1 VKGESKMV
9 EDLSTRHDL
18 VGSLFTLAST
28 QKEWEHYRLSEDQV
42 EFFHEY
48 GYLKG
53 IQMLTESQVDGL
65 RNELSEL
72 MDPSHPGHHLFYEY
86 HSNESQDPNRA
97 IFHALGAWRIMPGF
111 HDLLWNPAFTVPAS
125 QLLGGAVRFW
135 HDQLFCKPAQHGG
148 VVAWHQD
155 YSYWTRTKPLAHLT
169 CWIGLDDSTRDNGC
183 VHYVPGSHRWPDLP
197 RTGLTGDMNAIQSVL
212 TDDQREKFK
221 PVAIELKKGECS
233 FHHPRMIHGSFENST
248 DRPRRGTVINVILD
262 GVMSNT
268 DGPLLTDNSERLSD
282 SIREEI
288 IPKGEKLGGRFFP
301 LLFDP
306 GSPAHE

>member
-1 VKGESKMV
+1 MV

-18 VGSLFTLAST
+18 VGSLFTLPST
-28 QKEWEHYRLSEDQV
+28 QKDWERYRLSEEQV

-53 IQMLTESQVDGL
+53 IQMLTESQVHSL
-65 RNELSEL
+65 RQELSEL
-72 MDPSHPGHHLFYEY
+72 MNPLHPGHHLFYEY
-86 HSNESQDPNRA
+86 HSNESQDPNRVL
-97 IFHALGAWRIMPGF
+97 FHALGAWRIMPGF
-111 HDLLWNPAFTVPAS
+111 HDLLWNPAFTMAAS
-125 QLLGGAVRFW
+125 QLLGGAVRLW
-135 HDQLFCKPAQHGG
+135 HDQLFCKPAHHGG

-155 YSYWTRTKPLAHLT
+155 YSYWTRTTPLAHLT

-197 RTGLTGDMNAIQSVL
+197 ITGLTGDMEAIQTVL
-212 TDDQREKFK
+212 TDEQKEKFK

-233 FHHPRMIHGSFENST
+233 FHHPRMIHGSYENST

-268 DGPLLTDNSERLSD
+268 DGPLLTDNSQRSSD

-306 GSPAHE
+306 SATRPST